1 MAATLTFAR
10 LDSYLA
16 GLGFHVKPVEDSHV
30 AYRHPAS
37 GAVIVLRP
45 HRASDKVSQSVWV
58 VVRRTLVE
66 NGLVE
71 PESLEEW
78 LLKSPA

>member
-1 MAATLTFAR
+1 MNDSLTFAK
-10 LDSYLA
+10 LDGYLA
-16 GLGFHVKPVEDSHV
+16 GLGFHIKPVEDSHV
-30 AYRHPAS
+30 AYQHPAS

-45 HRASDKVSQSVWV
+45 HRASDKVNQSVWA